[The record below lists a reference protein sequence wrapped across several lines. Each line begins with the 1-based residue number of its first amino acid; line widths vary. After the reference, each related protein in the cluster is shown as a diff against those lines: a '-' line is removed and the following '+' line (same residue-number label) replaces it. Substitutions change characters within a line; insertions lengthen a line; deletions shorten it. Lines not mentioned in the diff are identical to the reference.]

1 MRRRG
6 CILFNVIDASHQGR
20 CGGGLFLWGIIA
32 VDRDSYLRLEMSAGK
47 FETAK
52 YEAISGT
59 IYPCRAQPETKGA
72 TIGGVANS
80 YPADAVTAGVSK
92 IALRKGKRA
101 FGPAIRTATLK
112 LTADGAGDKA
122 EYKANTLHVIPIFA
136 EATYDAWTYNQV
148 GTYLGIACEL
158 VGIFPAK

>member
-1 MRRRG
+1 
-6 CILFNVIDASHQGR
+6 
-20 CGGGLFLWGIIA
+20 
-32 VDRDSYLRLEMSAGK
+32 MSAGN
-47 FETAK
+47 FESAK

-59 IYPCRAQPETKGA
+59 IYACRAQPETKGA
-72 TIGGVANS
+72 TIGGVANV
-80 YPADAVTAGVSK
+80 YPAGDVTPGTSK

-112 LTADGAGDKA
+112 LTADGAGEKA
-122 EYKANTLHVIPIFA
+122 EYKKDTLHVVPIFSK
-136 EATYDAWTYNQV
+136 ATYDSWEYNAV

>member
-1 MRRRG
+1 
-6 CILFNVIDASHQGR
+6 
-20 CGGGLFLWGIIA
+20 
-32 VDRDSYLRLEMSAGK
+32 MSAGN

-59 IYPCRAQPETKGA
+59 IYPCRAQPETKEA
-72 TIGGVANS
+72 TIGGTANA
-80 YPADAVTAGVSK
+80 YPAGAVTAGVSK
-92 IALRKGKRA
+92 IRLRKGKRA

-112 LTADGAGDKA
+112 LTENGSGETA
-122 EYKANTLHVIPIFA
+122 EYTANSLHTVPIFA
-136 EATYDAWTYNQV
+136 QATYDAWNYNEV

>member
-1 MRRRG
+1 
-6 CILFNVIDASHQGR
+6 
-20 CGGGLFLWGIIA
+20 
-32 VDRDSYLRLEMSAGK
+32 MSAGR

-59 IYPCRAQPETKGA
+59 IYPCRAQPETKET
-72 TIGGVANS
+72 TIGGTANA
-80 YPADAVTAGVSK
+80 YPTAAVTTGVSK

-112 LTADGAGDKA
+112 LTANGTGETA
-122 EYKANTLHVIPIFA
+122 EYEINTTHVVPIFA
-136 EATYDAWTYNQV
+136 QATYDSWQYNGV

>member
-1 MRRRG
+1 
-6 CILFNVIDASHQGR
+6 
-20 CGGGLFLWGIIA
+20 
-32 VDRDSYLRLEMSAGK
+32 MSAGK

-59 IYPCRAQPETKGA
+59 IYPCRAQPETKEA
-72 TIGGVANS
+72 TIGGTANA
-80 YPADAVTAGVSK
+80 YPVEAVTAGVSK

-112 LTADGAGDKA
+112 LTADGAGETA
-122 EYKANTLHVIPIFA
+122 EYEEGSLHVIPIFSQ
-136 EATYDAWTYNQV
+136 ATYDAWNYNEV